1 MAPPC
6 ISRALMCRPS
16 KCKSSPVSGIR
27 ASRAAR
33 KSDSTSPAVSSSSR
47 RGHPEPDA
55 ARYCAPARCYCGG
68 CPSWTPDT
76 AYYPGETVLD
86 IRAVASGKRRS
97 SLEQYRS
104 AQANMTGGAA

>member
-1 MAPPC
+1 MNPC
-6 ISRALMCRPS
+6 PCGSPDTRPYAEGWR
-16 KCKSSPVSGIR
+16 CP
-27 ASRAAR
+27 AHTPAA
-33 KSDSTSPAVSSSSR
+33 R
-47 RGHPEPDA
+47 RGHPEPHV

-104 AQANMTGGAA
+104 AQQNMTGGAA